1 VNDIDDFVALL
12 RDDLGLDVTRADLD
26 AEFDAVP
33 GWDSVHLLQLLQ
45 LLERDT
51 RHSLS
56 LPEML
61 EAPNLARVYELAVRS

>member
-1 VNDIDDFVALL
+1 MNDIDDFLALL

-26 AEFDAVP
+26 TKFDAVP

-45 LLERDT
+45 LLERDLS
-51 RHSLS
+51 RNLS

-61 EAPNLARVYELAVRS
+61 EAPNLARVYELAVQP